1 MTRESGCRASWRQGS
16 GECPRPSGGVITC
29 LDDQVNEGYESV
41 PAWRADV
48 DLDGVQLAL
57 EELDS
62 LLRSVAATGA
72 SMLIKVDGE
81 RTDGVNPKIFTV
93 VVSGIG
99 DEVGPIR
106 VDDADLGRAV
116 HRAVKGFDTR
126 R

>member
-1 MTRESGCRASWRQGS
+1 M
-16 GECPRPSGGVITC
+16 
-29 LDDQVNEGYESV
+29 
-41 PAWRADV
+41 

-62 LLRSVAATGA
+62 LLRAVAAAGA

-93 VVSGIG
+93 MVSGMG
-99 DEVGPIR
+99 DETGSIR

-116 HRAVKGFDTR
+116 QRVVEAFDTR
-126 R
+126 Q